1 MPKTLKV
8 SDSVIYFKF
17 EEIEFLF
24 HFWKCFQKFLV
35 WFLKV
40 LVFFN
45 LPLQAITWRSQRV
58 WFFQMYLPR
67 TFSRHPSFMNSTLL
81 MGLLSLRM
89 QGLQVSL
96 NFRQSGLCPLIS
108 TQPRNKMTQIILVNC
123 IFKLVC
129 K

>member
-1 MPKTLKV
+1 MPKTLKE

-17 EEIEFLF
+17 EEIEFFVSL
-24 HFWKCFQKFLV
+24 
-35 WFLKV
+35 LKV
-40 LVFFN
+40 FPKVFGLVFKSIGFFN
-45 LPLQAITWRSQRV
+45 LPPQAITWRSQRV

-123 IFKLVC
+123 IFKLAC